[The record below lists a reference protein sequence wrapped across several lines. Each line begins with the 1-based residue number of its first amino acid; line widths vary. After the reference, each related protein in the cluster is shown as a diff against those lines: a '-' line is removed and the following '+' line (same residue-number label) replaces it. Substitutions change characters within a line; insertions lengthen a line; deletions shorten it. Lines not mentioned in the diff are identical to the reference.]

1 MLGKERWLYTI
12 IYSLILSPNSVIF
25 IFQYLFEIIYDIG
38 GKGKKY
44 LKAEA
49 IPSRYLELDNDD
61 GFKVTDLDQ
70 TSSPVFI
77 LPSISQCSKEEC
89 TDIFLKTKIL
99 QTENRYIPSLVPNQY
114 YLLSR

>member
-1 MLGKERWLYTI
+1 MV
-12 IYSLILSPNSVIF
+12 IYHHLLIDFVHQLC
-25 IFQYLFEIIYDIG
+25 DIVFMMYVG

>member
-25 IFQYLFEIIYDIG
+25 KYLFEIIYDIG